1 MLYCMTSSLLES
13 LTLHNLCLSQNPNG
27 TDKEFPKMYISQI
40 YDPIIGSLQNSEFNF
55 VEIGVR
61 TGASVHLWSEYFKHM
76 HFIGIDNEVDVVW
89 QNSDWLEGKNIHY
102 MKADAYSKETLAAL
116 PSTLD
121 VLIDDGPHSISS
133 QVWVATNYTPRLAA
147 GGMIFIED
155 IQGGLAYCDRIIRKI
170 PRGFQGC
177 SRILD
182 LRKVSGEGDSLV
194 VMIHNCVGEC
204 KLKLDS
210 PNQFELLPTILRSLY
225 FQKISFILTRLCH
238 KIIRI
243 FGS

>member
-1 MLYCMTSSLLES
+1 MLECMTSSLLES
-13 LTLHNLCLSQNPNG
+13 LTQHKLCLSQNPNG
-27 TDKEFPKMYISQI
+27 TDKEFPKMYISRI
-40 YDPIIGSLQNSEFNF
+40 YDPIIASLQNVEFNF

-61 TGASVHLWSEYFKHM
+61 TGASVHLWSEYFKQM
-76 HFIGIDNEVDVVW
+76 RFIGIDNEVDVVW
-89 QNSDWLEGKNIHY
+89 QNSDWLEGKNIQY
-102 MKADAYSKETLAAL
+102 MKADAYRNETLALL
-116 PSTLD
+116 PPTLD

-133 QVWVATNYTPRLAA
+133 QIWVATNYTPRLAA
-147 GGMIFIED
+147 GGIIFIED

-204 KLKLDS
+204 KLKLDF
-210 PNQFELLPTILRSLY
+210 PNQFELLPTISRSLY
-225 FQKISFILTRLCH
+225 LQQIFYILSRLRH
-238 KIIRI
+238 KVVRI
-243 FGS
+243 FRR